1 MKRLIQGILP
11 FLVLVIAL
19 TFMTEFKQLNNL
31 TDSEKY
37 EVRSF
42 VEAAEANDDQEEQ
55 PDSSV
60 ASATMEKVEDAGVAV
75 DPNKTYAITSDDET
89 VTVYD
94 NEGNAVF
101 QATIADW
108 EENRETYYEKYRL
121 GSS

>member
-1 MKRLIQGILP
+1 
-11 FLVLVIAL
+11 
-19 TFMTEFKQLNNL
+19 MTRCKQLNNL

-42 VEAAEANDDQEEQ
+42 VAAAEANDDQEEQ
-55 PDSSV
+55 RNSSV
-60 ASATMEKVEDAGVAV
+60 ASSDMQEEVGDAV